1 MSSLFV
7 HKQKI
12 DEP

>member
-7 HKQKI
+7 HVKI
-12 DEP
+12 LSS